1 MKNIVVFLVCLSC
14 TININYAQVRG
25 VERTDNSDFNPE
37 WEEMPVE
44 LTYWDD
50 LGAVKV
56 RTWSK
61 EFQLMYKAYEARL
74 QYCKKDGKIQYRLA
88 VKYTDYDKPVYIPV
102 TRGNYNIEGTYYN
115 ARADYYYFN
124 MNAQNNSSKSY
135 SNTMSRTFYPTSATI
150 NDAKGTYTSE
160 NFNCPSM
167 TVVDQGTFVLIHWN
181 GEKVPL
187 QNGTYDGDTYRAY
200 QSNTQGSVEILAYR
214 SSSSRSI
221 YLVVVNMRM
230 GNEKIKINFKP

>member
-1 MKNIVVFLVCLSC
+1 MKKWILLLICVCF
-14 TININYAQVRG
+14 INIGYTQVRG
-25 VERTDNSDFNPE
+25 TGTGGGNGFNPE

-50 LGAVKV
+50 LGAVNV

-102 TRGNYNIEGTYYN
+102 IRGNYNIEGTYYN

-124 MNAQNNSSKSY
+124 MNTQNNSSKSY
-135 SNTMSRTFYPTSATI
+135 SNSTSRTFYPTSATI
-150 NDAKGTYTSE
+150 NDAKGIYTSE

-167 TVVDQGTFVLIHWN
+167 TVIDQDTSVLIHWN

-187 QNGTYDGDTYRAY
+187 QNSTYDVDTYRAY
-200 QSNTQGSVEILAYR
+200 QSNTQGSVELLAYR